1 MRGHVE
7 GTIIAR
13 VTMSI
18 FDWRGWLRLGGRG
31 GFLFSSV
38 VELVIY
44 CSWKLRGREKEE
56 RQNMK
61 EAPSLFVR
69 VIELSGCRTMNF
81 RFIQSKSA
89 IRQSD
94 RQANWHGR
102 DWGVVHIVDQ

>member
-1 MRGHVE
+1 M
-7 GTIIAR
+7 
-13 VTMSI
+13 
-18 FDWRGWLRLGGRG
+18 
-31 GFLFSSV
+31 FSSV

-69 VIELSGCRTMNF
+69 VIKLSGCRIMNF